1 MIPKPIAKSAAPVRG
16 ALFLFAILAIAA
28 PALAADVHVCF
39 TPEYEGGRSC
49 TNQIDD
55 AIASARKQILV
66 QAYDFTSKPIGSAL
80 VEAHRRGVDVR
91 VILDAEQLRSKN
103 YEVDYL
109 ARGGV
114 PIAVDAKHNNAH
126 NKVMIIDGETVITG
140 SFNFTKA
147 AERENAE
154 NVVFIRDAAIARE
167 YIANFDRHAAHS
179 YAYRSR

>member
-1 MIPKPIAKSAAPVRG
+1 MVVKPIARSVAITRG
-16 ALFLFAILAIAA
+16 ALFLFAILAIAPSA
-28 PALAADVHVCF
+28 RSTDVRVCF

-49 TNQIDD
+49 TSQIDD

-91 VILDAEQLRSKN
+91 VIVDGEQLRFQN
-103 YEVDYL
+103 HEVDYL
-109 ARGGV
+109 ARGGIPV
-114 PIAVDAKHNNAH
+114 TVDSKHNNAH
-126 NKVMIIDGETVITG
+126 NKVMVIDGETVITG

>member
-1 MIPKPIAKSAAPVRG
+1 MSAALVRG
-16 ALFLFAILAIAA
+16 ALFLFAMLAVTTSAR
-28 PALAADVHVCF
+28 AADVHICF

-49 TNQIDD
+49 TDQIDD
-55 AIASARKQILV
+55 AIASARKQVLV

-91 VILDAEQLRSKN
+91 VILDAEQLRFKN

-109 ARGGV
+109 ARGGIPV
-114 PIAVDAKHNNAH
+114 TVDSKHNNAH

-147 AERENAE
+147 AQRENAE

-179 YAYRSR
+179 YAYRPR